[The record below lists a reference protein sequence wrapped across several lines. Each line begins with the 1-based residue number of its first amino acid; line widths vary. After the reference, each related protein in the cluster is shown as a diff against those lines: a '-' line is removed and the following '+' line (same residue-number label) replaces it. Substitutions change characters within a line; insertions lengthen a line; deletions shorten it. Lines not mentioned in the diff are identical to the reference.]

1 MTLINDAARKESKT
15 TSYLKYCKTDKGK
28 EARRR
33 ALQKYYQKNKEKIIK
48 KNMTYYKDKYSKV
61 IKQKRGTGKKKGANY
76 KMVDGKK
83 VIGDKVWNK
92 PIYTPK
98 FKSNIKK
105 EEEVIEDKKFLVLDT
120 KTKKHFSLT
129 SEEYGEQRKQNN
141 NLNIM
146 VSFD

>member
-1 MTLINDAARKESKT
+1 MLQDKEITDEDYTIINKS
-15 TSYLKYCKTDKGK
+15 
-28 EARRR
+28 
-33 ALQKYYQKNKEKIIK
+33 LQDQ
-48 KNMTYYKDKYSKV
+48 V
-61 IKQKRGTGKKKGANY
+61 
-76 KMVDGKK
+76 VDGKK

-98 FKSNIKK
+98 FTSNIKK